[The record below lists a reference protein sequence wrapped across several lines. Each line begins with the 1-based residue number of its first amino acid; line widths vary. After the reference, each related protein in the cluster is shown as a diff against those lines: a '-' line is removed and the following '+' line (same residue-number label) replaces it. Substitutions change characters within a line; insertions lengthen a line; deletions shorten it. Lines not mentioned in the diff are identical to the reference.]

1 MCRPSLLAS
10 WTVRV
15 FFCAHKLMQVFL
27 HMCIPRVDTFK
38 QFMETFT
45 KVCILG
51 DQRVH
56 LTIVYFGEDELNMA
70 QKIVK
75 NVSQAYNFTHVTFL
89 TKDTEFSRGVGLLSG
104 AEAWDK
110 GNVLMFFCDVD
121 IYFDER
127 FLDRCRMNAEP
138 GRKVYYPIVFSLYN
152 PDIVYHGRNIPDWH
166 DQLVIGK
173 NSGYWRDFGF
183 GMTCLYRSDFLYMKG
198 FDTNIKGWGAEDV
211 KLYRKFVSSNLEV
224 VRAPDRGTYI
234 HYNAY
239 LKSPVSLAIEFLVS
253 CHVHTLIIYLHVF

>member
-1 MCRPSLLAS
+1 MCL
-10 WTVRV
+10 
-15 FFCAHKLMQVFL
+15 
-27 HMCIPRVDTFK
+27 PRVDTFK
-38 QFMETFT
+38 QFMETFS

-56 LTIVYFGEDELNMA
+56 LTIVYFGEEGLNMA

-75 NVSQAYNFTHVTFL
+75 NVSETYNFTHVTFL

-121 IYFDER
+121 IYFDGR

-234 HYNAY
+234 HIICTYVLKVPYVSGHCIPCQLPCMYLDYISICIFVDVDHYNQLPIVSPK
-239 LKSPVSLAIEFLVS
+239 LKFFDNSA
-253 CHVHTLIIYLHVF
+253 